1 MSNGHERYPLVT
13 TPAAILHALRWNAVV
28 RTTGQLGT
36 WLITIFVMRLLSP
49 VDYGLMGLATILLG
63 FFGLIN
69 ELGAIPAI
77 IQRQQVEQSLIRK
90 IFGLVLVSNASLYV
104 AAFAG
109 APYFA
114 ALFGEHTPSQR

>member
-1 MSNGHERYPLVT
+1 
-13 TPAAILHALRWNAVV
+13 VV
-28 RTTGQLGT
+28 RTGQLGT

-77 IQRQQVEQSLIRK
+77 IQRRQVDQRL
-90 IFGLVLVSNASLYV
+90 GPTWHDAAMVLQIIALGVPHRAL
-104 AAFAG
+104 
-109 APYFA
+109 
-114 ALFGEHTPSQR
+114 ALFV

>member
-1 MSNGHERYPLVT
+1 MSNGHERYPPVT

-90 IFGLVLVSNASLYV
+90 VFGLILVSNSSL
-104 AAFAG
+104 
-109 APYFA
+109 
-114 ALFGEHTPSQR
+114 